1 MRQTGEE
8 VPLARFGDLIMPH
21 KRSEE
26 KLRMRRIRQIIFSKS
41 VYDKNRAETVSRV
54 SRLDVLG
61 LLKEPLEVS
70 VVPDVEKGEVL
81 IDSRGRGSFQRLKDL
96 EDQESKEHG

>member
-1 MRQTGEE
+1 MR
-8 VPLARFGDLIMPH
+8 ARFGDLIMPH

-81 IDSRGRGSFQRLKDL
+81 IDSRGQGSFQRELYMNQK
-96 EDQESKEHG
+96 